1 MKGGFIMSVH
11 FFYDYKDELIKKLK
25 AHYSESLDIQEK
37 IMKERKQIDE
47 AVQIIDRYFDE
58 LERELKDVF
67 IVSSGEVKLARN
79 DDALV
84 HFSIMDGFIK
94 FIRKDRSLQIV
105 MGFYV
110 PEEGEVES
118 KIVAYI
124 IPGDKKPKIKKVGKV
139 HNGSTFDENALNH
152 FMRMAFK
159 DMFFYED
166 EMNMSIE

>member
-1 MKGGFIMSVH
+1 MRGGFIMSVH

-25 AHYSESLDIQEK
+25 SHYSESLDVQEVA
-37 IMKERKQIDE
+37 MKERKQIDE
-47 AVQIIDRYFDE
+47 AVKVIDHYFDE

-67 IVSSGEVKLARN
+67 VVSGGEVKLTRN
-79 DDALV
+79 DEALIY
-84 HFSIMDGFIK
+84 FSIMDGSIK
-94 FIRKDRSLQIV
+94 FIRKDRSVQIV

-118 KIVAYI
+118 KVVAYI
-124 IPGDKKPKIKKVGKV
+124 IPGDKKAKIKKVGKV

-159 DMFFYED
+159 DMFFSEED
-166 EMNMSIE
+166 LSMSVE

>member
-1 MKGGFIMSVH
+1 MSVH

-25 AHYSESLDIQEK
+25 SHYSESLDTQEVV
-37 IMKERKQIDE
+37 MNERKQIDE
-47 AVQIIDRYFDE
+47 AVKIIDQYFDD

-67 IVSSGEVKLARN
+67 VVASGEVKLERN
-79 DDALV
+79 GEALV
-84 HFSIMDGFIK
+84 YFSIMDGSIK
-94 FIRKDRSLQIV
+94 FIRKDRSVQIV

-118 KIVAYI
+118 KVVAYI
-124 IPGDKKPKIKKVGKV
+124 IPGVKKAKIKKVGKV

-159 DMFFYED
+159 DMFFTEED
-166 EMNMSIE
+166 LNISVE

>member
-1 MKGGFIMSVH
+1 MSVH

-25 AHYSESLDIQEK
+25 EHYSESLDVQEK

-47 AVQIIDRYFDE
+47 AVQIVDQYFDV

-67 IVSSGEVKLARN
+67 SVSSGEVKLVRN

-94 FIRKDRSLQIV
+94 FIRKDRSLQVII
-105 MGFYV
+105 GFYV
-110 PEEGEVES
+110 PEEGVVES

-124 IPGDKKPKIKKVGKV
+124 IPGDKKAKIKKVGKV
-139 HNGSTFDENALNH
+139 HNGSTFDENSLNH
-152 FMRMAFK
+152 FMRVAFK
-159 DMFFYED
+159 DMFFHEED
-166 EMNMSIE
+166 LSVSVE

>member
-25 AHYSESLDIQEK
+25 NHYSESLDVQEK
-37 IMKERKQIDE
+37 VMKERKQIDE
-47 AVQIIDRYFDE
+47 AVQIVDEYFNE

-67 IVSSGEVKLARN
+67 VVSSGEVKLVRN

-94 FIRKDRSLQIV
+94 FVRKDRSLQVV
-105 MGFYV
+105 MGYYV

-124 IPGDKKPKIKKVGKV
+124 IPGDKKAKIKKVGKV

-152 FMRMAFK
+152 FMRMTFK
-159 DMFFYED
+159 DMFFNEED
-166 EMNMSIE
+166 LDVSVE

>member
-11 FFYDYKDELIKKLK
+11 FFYDYKDELVKKLK
-25 AHYSESLDIQEK
+25 KHYSESLDIQEK

-47 AVQIIDRYFDE
+47 AVQIVDRYFDE
-58 LERELKDVF
+58 LEKELKDVF
-67 IVSSGEVKLARN
+67 IVSSGEVRLVRN
-79 DDALV
+79 DEALV
-84 HFSIMDGFIK
+84 HFSIKDGFIK
-94 FIRKDRSLQIV
+94 FIRKDRSLQIL

-124 IPGDKKPKIKKVGKV
+124 IPGDKKAKIKKVGKV
-139 HNGSTFDENALNH
+139 HNGSTFDENTLNH

-159 DMFFYED
+159 DMFFYEE
-166 EMNMSIE
+166 EMNMSVE